1 MIWHQFLWEIHS
13 SECCTCIKICLKRK
27 HAESESQKSLFCS
40 REKGRPLRRRCLW
53 VLEIAKFPTCS
64 FVRLRRWGE
73 CVFVAPGFHSLL
85 AALFVLLVRSLE
97 SSWHE
102 FNEARYS
109 SVLYLVHSS
118 YYWAWR
124 SADSDGLN
132 TNSKR
137 RKPYMEGTTAQ
148 GWVFYMKLK
157 KKLKV
162 SQCLARRGEE
172 ME

>member
-1 MIWHQFLWEIHS
+1 MNVARALRFVWKENTL
-13 SECCTCIKICLKRK
+13 
-27 HAESESQKSLFCS
+27 SQSHKSPFFGS
-40 REKGRPLRRRCLW
+40 REKGRPPLRRRRLW
-53 VLEIAKFPTCS
+53 VLDITKFPTCS
-64 FVRLRRWGE
+64 FVRLWRWRE

-109 SVLYLVHSS
+109 SVLFYLVHSS

-132 TNSKR
+132 TNSER

-157 KKLKV
+157 KKSWKFLNV
-162 SQCLARRGEE
+162 
-172 ME
+172 